1 MTAAPGWEVA
11 LKAHGTIGLAV
22 IGCGTVGRIRAT
34 LAREYPGIGW
44 LGLCD
49 TDELTLKNLAADT
62 NADFATTDLT
72 ELLGR
77 AEVGAVIVATD
88 EQAHVEPILRAVEL
102 GVPLFIEKPLATD
115 PVDSARVLAAIE
127 SAGVD
132 AVVGYTQRF
141 RRRFQTVKQR
151 LRDGQIGD
159 VTTVVTR
166 AFMNRMVPEA
176 TLRKVAESASA
187 RTALTPMVVSGTHS
201 LDMSMWLLEGRRP
214 VEVYARSTDR
224 TLGALGTKDGT
235 SGIFSMD
242 DGVVFSMN
250 INWALP
256 TVWPGAVYGLE
267 VGIVGTRGV
276 IDIEDTHR
284 DVILASEIAQP
295 AGYNSRGFSPPAPR
309 HVDFV
314 GSYPPGD
321 VSDGLLWGPMREETT
336 TWFARVCRGVQ
347 TPHATAADGHDN
359 LLHTMAMDLSAKTGR
374 PVTLPVTPEELSAGL
389 DV

>member
-1 MTAAPGWEVA
+1 MPT
-11 LKAHGTIGLAV
+11 AHGTVGLAV
-22 IGCGTVGRIRAT
+22 IGCGTVGRIRAV

-49 TDELTLKNLAADT
+49 RDEQTLKNLATDT
-62 NADFATTDLT
+62 DADFATTDIAD
-72 ELLGR
+72 LLAR
-77 AEVGAVIVATD
+77 PEVGAVIVATD
-88 EQAHVEPILRAVEL
+88 EREHVDPILRSVAL

-115 PVDSARVLAAIE
+115 PTESARVLAAINA
-127 SAGVD
+127 AGVD

-141 RRRFQTVKQR
+141 RRRFQTVRQR

-176 TLRKVAESASA
+176 TLRKIPEG
-187 RTALTPMVVSGTHS
+187 TATTNLTPMVVSGTHS
-201 LDMSMWLLEGRRP
+201 LDMCMWLLEGRRP

-224 TLGALGTKDGT
+224 TLGSIGTKDATLGVFT
-235 SGIFSMD
+235 MD

-267 VGIVGTRGV
+267 IGIVGTRGV

-284 DVILASEIAQP
+284 DVVLASEIGQP
-295 AGYNSRGFSPPAPR
+295 AGYNSRGFEPPAPR

-321 VSDGLLWGPMREETT
+321 VSDGMLWGPMREETT
-336 TWFARVCRGVQ
+336 TWFARICRGVA
-347 TPHATAADGHDN
+347 TPHATAADGHAN
-359 LLHTMAMDLSAKTGR
+359 LLYTMAMDLSARTGR
-374 PVTLPVTPEELSAGL
+374 PVALPIDADELVAGL
-389 DV
+389 GA

>member
-1 MTAAPGWEVA
+1 MT
-11 LKAHGTIGLAV
+11 LKAHGTVGLAV
-22 IGCGTVGRIRAT
+22 IGCGTVGRIRAK

-49 TDELTLKNLAADT
+49 VDEQTLKNLATDT
-62 NADFATTDLT
+62 DADFATTDLA
-72 ELLGR
+72 ELLAR
-77 AEVGAVIVATD
+77 PEVGAVIVATD
-88 EQAHVEPILRAVEL
+88 EQVHVDPIMASVQL
-102 GVPLFIEKPLATD
+102 GVPMFIEKPLATD
-115 PVDSARVLAAIE
+115 PADSARVLAAIE
-127 SAGVD
+127 AAGVD

-176 TLRKVAESASA
+176 TLRKVSDP
-187 RTALTPMVVSGTHS
+187 TGLTPMVVSGTHS
-201 LDMSMWLLEGRRP
+201 LDMSMWLMEGRKP

-224 TLGALGTKDGT
+224 TLGAIGTKDGT
-235 SGIFSMD
+235 SGIFTMD

-267 VGIVGTRGV
+267 VGIVGTQGV

-284 DVILASEIAQP
+284 DVILASEIGQP
-295 AGYNSRGFSPPAPR
+295 AGYNSRGFEPPAAR

-321 VSDGLLWGPMREETT
+321 VSDGMLWGPMREETT
-336 TWFARVCRGVQ
+336 TWYARVCRGIQ
-347 TPHATAADGHDN
+347 TPHATAADGHSN
-359 LLHTMAMDLSAKTGR
+359 LLNTMAMDLSARTGK
-374 PVTLPVTPEELSAGL
+374 PVSLPVDPDELIAGL
-389 DV
+389 GY

>member
-1 MTAAPGWEVA
+1 VSAGA
-11 LKAHGTIGLAV
+11 LPAHGTVGLAV
-22 IGCGTVGRIRAT
+22 IGCGTVGRIRAV

-49 TDELTLKNLAADT
+49 VDEQTLKGLAADT
-62 NADFATTDLT
+62 DADFTTTDVA
-72 ELLGR
+72 ELLAR
-77 AEVGAVIVATD
+77 PEVGAVIIATD
-88 EQAHVEPILRAVEL
+88 EREHVDPILRSVEL

-115 PVDSARVLAAIE
+115 PADSARVLAAITD
-127 SAGVD
+127 AGVD

-176 TLRKVAESASA
+176 TLRKVPQGAA
-187 RTALTPMVVSGTHS
+187 TTNLTPMVVSGTHS
-201 LDMSMWLLEGRRP
+201 LDMCMWLMEGRKP

-224 TLGALGTKDGT
+224 TLGPIGTKDGT
-235 SGIFSMD
+235 LGVFTMD

-267 VGIVGTRGV
+267 IGIVGTRGV

-284 DVILASEIAQP
+284 DVVLASEIGQP
-295 AGYNSRGFSPPAPR
+295 AGYNSRGFEPPAAR

-321 VSDGLLWGPMREETT
+321 VSNGMLWGPMREETT
-336 TWFARVCRGVQ
+336 TWFARVCRGVP
-347 TPHATAADGHDN
+347 TPHATAADGHAN
-359 LLHTMAMDLSAKTGR
+359 LLHTMAMDLSAKTGK
-374 PVTLPVTPEELSAGL
+374 PVSLPISPDDLVAGL
-389 DV
+389 GS

>member
-1 MTAAPGWEVA
+1 MTTA
-11 LKAHGTIGLAV
+11 LPAHGTVGLAV
-22 IGCGTVGRIRAT
+22 IGCGTVGRIRAL

-49 TDELTLKNLAADT
+49 IDEQVLKNLATDT
-62 NADFATTDLT
+62 DADFATTNIT
-72 ELLGR
+72 ELLSR
-77 AEVGAVIVATD
+77 PEIGAVIIATD
-88 EQAHVEPILRAVEL
+88 EREHVDPILRAVEL

-115 PVDSARVLAAIE
+115 PADSARVLTAITE
-127 SAGVD
+127 AGVD
-132 AVVGYTQRF
+132 TVVGYTQRF

-176 TLRKVAESASA
+176 TLRKV
-187 RTALTPMVVSGTHS
+187 TDTTNLTPMVVSGTHS
-201 LDMSMWLLEGRRP
+201 LDMCMWLLEGRKP

-224 TLGALGTKDGT
+224 TLGPIGTKDGT
-235 SGIFSMD
+235 SGIFTMD

-267 VGIVGTRGV
+267 IGIVGTRGV
-276 IDIEDTHR
+276 IDVEDTHR
-284 DVILASEIAQP
+284 DVILASEIGQP
-295 AGYNSRGFSPPAPR
+295 AGYNSRGFEPPAPR

-321 VSDGLLWGPMREETT
+321 VSDGMLWGPMREETT
-336 TWFARVCRGVQ
+336 TWFARICRGIN
-347 TPHATAADGHDN
+347 TPHATAADGHAN
-359 LLHTMAMDLSAKTGR
+359 LIHTMAMDLSARTGR
-374 PVTLPVTPEELSAGL
+374 PVSLPIDPGELLAGL
-389 DV
+389 KP

>member
-1 MTAAPGWEVA
+1 MTT
-11 LKAHGTIGLAV
+11 LQAHGTVGLAV
-22 IGCGTVGRIRAT
+22 IGCGTVGRIRAK

-49 TDELTLKNLAADT
+49 VEEQTLKDLEADT
-62 NADFATTDLT
+62 DADFATTDVA
-72 ELLGR
+72 ELLAR
-77 AEVGAVIVATD
+77 PEVGAVIIATD
-88 EQAHVEPILRAVEL
+88 EREHVDPILRAVEL
-102 GVPLFIEKPLATD
+102 GVPLFIEKPLATN
-115 PVDSARVLAAIE
+115 PVESAQVYAAIQ
-127 SAGVD
+127 AAQVD

-176 TLRKVAESASA
+176 TLRKVPADAPRS
-187 RTALTPMVVSGTHS
+187 ALTPMVISGTHS
-201 LDMSMWLLEGRRP
+201 LDMSMWLLEGRKP

-224 TLGALGTKDGT
+224 TLGTIGTKDGT
-235 SGIFSMD
+235 SGIFTMD

-256 TVWPGAVYGLE
+256 TQWPGAVYGLE

-284 DVILASEIAQP
+284 DVILASEIGQP
-295 AGYNSRGFSPPAPR
+295 AGYNSRGFEPPAAR

-321 VSDGLLWGPMREETT
+321 ISDGLLWGPMREETT
-336 TWFARVCRGVQ
+336 TWFARVCRGVP
-347 TPHATAADGHDN
+347 TPHATAADGHAN
-359 LLHTMAMDLSAKTGR
+359 LIHTMAMDLSAKTGR
-374 PVTLPVTPEELSAGL
+374 PVPLPISADELL
-389 DV
+389 DELKGN

>member
-1 MTAAPGWEVA
+1 MTGA
-11 LKAHGTIGLAV
+11 LRAHGAVGLAV
-22 IGCGTVGRIRAT
+22 IGCGTVGRIRAV

-49 TDELTLKNLAADT
+49 IDEPTLKTLADDVR
-62 NADFATTDLT
+62 ADFATTDLA
-72 ELLGR
+72 ELLAR
-77 AEVGAVIVATD
+77 PEVGAIIVATD
-88 EQAHVEPILRAVEL
+88 EQVHVEPILRSVEV
-102 GVPLFIEKPLATD
+102 GVPMFIEKPLATD
-115 PVDSARVLAAIE
+115 PVDSARVLKAIE
-127 SAGVD
+127 DAGVD

-176 TLRKVAESASA
+176 TLRKVDD
-187 RTALTPMVVSGTHS
+187 TTGLTPMVVSGTHS
-201 LDMSMWLLEGRRP
+201 LDMCMWLMEGRKP

-224 TLGALGTKDGT
+224 TLGPIGTKDGT
-235 SGIFSMD
+235 SGIFTMD

-267 VGIVGTRGV
+267 IGIVGTRGV
-276 IDIEDTHR
+276 IDVEDTHR
-284 DVILASEIAQP
+284 DVILASEVGQP
-295 AGYNSRGFSPPAPR
+295 AGYTSRGFAPPAPR
-309 HVDFV
+309 HVDFI

-321 VSDGLLWGPMREETT
+321 VSNGMLWGPMREETT
-336 TWFARVCRGVQ
+336 TWFARVCRGLD
-347 TPHATAADGHDN
+347 TPHATAADGHAN
-359 LLHTMAMDLSAKTGR
+359 LINTMAMDLSARTGQ
-374 PVTLPVTPEELSAGL
+374 PVSLPISPDELIAGL
-389 DV
+389 GS

>member
-1 MTAAPGWEVA
+1 MTGA
-11 LKAHGTIGLAV
+11 LRAHGTVGLAV
-22 IGCGTVGRIRAT
+22 IGCGTVGRIRAM
-34 LAREYPGIGW
+34 LAREYPGIDW

-49 TDELTLKNLAADT
+49 IDEPTLKALAEDT
-62 NADFATTDLT
+62 GADFATTDLG

-77 AEVGAVIVATD
+77 PEVGAIIVATD
-88 EQAHVEPILRAVEL
+88 EREHVDPILRSVRV

-127 SAGVD
+127 DAGVD
-132 AVVGYTQRF
+132 TVVGYTQRF

-176 TLRKVAESASA
+176 TLRKVADPVG
-187 RTALTPMVVSGTHS
+187 LTPMVVSGTHS
-201 LDMSMWLLEGRRP
+201 LDMCMWLLDGRRP

-224 TLGALGTKDGT
+224 TLGPIGTKDGT
-235 SGIFSMD
+235 SGIFTMD

-267 VGIVGTRGV
+267 IGIVGTHGV

-284 DVILASEIAQP
+284 DVILASEVGQP
-295 AGYNSRGFSPPAPR
+295 AGYTSRGFMPPSPR
-309 HVDFV
+309 HVDFI

-336 TWFARVCRGVQ
+336 TWFARVCRGID
-347 TPHATAADGHDN
+347 TPHATAADGHAN
-359 LLHTMAMDLSAKTGR
+359 LLNTMAMDLSARTGQ
-374 PVTLPVTPEELSAGL
+374 PVSLPISPEDLLAGL
-389 DV
+389 GS

>member
-1 MTAAPGWEVA
+1 MT
-11 LKAHGTIGLAV
+11 LQAHGTVGLAI
-22 IGCGTVGRIRAT
+22 IGCGTVGRIRAR

-49 TDELTLKNLAADT
+49 VDELTLKNLETDT
-62 NADFATTDLT
+62 DADFATTSLD
-72 ELLGR
+72 ELLAR
-77 AEVGAVIVATD
+77 PEIGAVIIATD
-88 EQAHVEPILRAVEL
+88 EQEHVEPILKSVQL

-115 PVDSARVLAAIE
+115 PADSARVLAAIE
-127 SAGVD
+127 AAGVD

-176 TLRKVAESASA
+176 TLRKVSDP
-187 RTALTPMVVSGTHS
+187 TGLTPMVVSGTHS
-201 LDMSMWLLEGRRP
+201 LDMSLWLLEGRKP

-224 TLGALGTKDGT
+224 TLGPIGTKDGT
-235 SGIFSMD
+235 SGIFTMD

-256 TVWPGAVYGLE
+256 TQWPGAVYGLE

-284 DVILASEIAQP
+284 DVILASEIGQP
-295 AGYNSRGFSPPAPR
+295 AGYNSRGFEPPAPR

-321 VSDGLLWGPMREETT
+321 VSDGMLWGPMREETT
-336 TWFARVCRGVQ
+336 TWYSRVCRGIA
-347 TPHATAADGHDN
+347 TPHATAADGHSN
-359 LLHTMAMDLSAKTGR
+359 LLNTMAMDLSAKTGK
-374 PVTLPVTPEELSAGL
+374 PVALPVSPDELIAGL
-389 DV
+389 A

>member
-1 MTAAPGWEVA
+1 MT
-11 LKAHGTIGLAV
+11 LQAHGTVGLAI
-22 IGCGTVGRIRAT
+22 IGCGTVGRIRAR

-49 TDELTLKNLAADT
+49 VDELTLKTLETDT
-62 NADFATTDLT
+62 DADFATTSLD
-72 ELLGR
+72 ELLAR
-77 AEVGAVIVATD
+77 PEVGAVIIATD
-88 EQAHVEPILRAVEL
+88 EQEHVEPILKSVEL
-102 GVPLFIEKPLATD
+102 GVPLFIEKPLATN
-115 PVDSARVLAAIE
+115 PADSARVLAAIE
-127 SAGVD
+127 AAGVD

-176 TLRKVAESASA
+176 TLRKVSDP
-187 RTALTPMVVSGTHS
+187 TGLTPMVVSGTHS
-201 LDMSMWLLEGRRP
+201 LDMSMWLLEGRKP

-224 TLGALGTKDGT
+224 TLGPIGTKDGT
-235 SGIFSMD
+235 SGIFTMD

-256 TVWPGAVYGLE
+256 TQWPGAVYGLE

-284 DVILASEIAQP
+284 DVILASEIGQP
-295 AGYNSRGFSPPAPR
+295 AGYNSRGFEPPAPR

-321 VSDGLLWGPMREETT
+321 VSDGMLWGPMREETT
-336 TWFARVCRGVQ
+336 TWYSRVCRGIA
-347 TPHATAADGHDN
+347 TPHATAADGHSN
-359 LLHTMAMDLSAKTGR
+359 LLNTMAMDLSAKNGK
-374 PVTLPVTPEELSAGL
+374 PVALPVSPDELIAGL
-389 DV
+389 A

>member
-1 MTAAPGWEVA
+1 VTGE
-11 LKAHGTIGLAV
+11 LKAHGTVGLAV
-22 IGCGTVGRIRAT
+22 IGCGTVGRIRAK
-34 LAREYPGIGW
+34 LAWEYPGIGW

-49 TDELTLKNLAADT
+49 VDEQTLKNLAADT
-62 NADFATTDLT
+62 DADFATTSLT
-72 ELLGR
+72 ELLAR
-77 AEVGAVIVATD
+77 PEVGAVIVATD
-88 EQAHVEPILRAVEL
+88 EQEHVEPILRAIEL
-102 GVPLFIEKPLATD
+102 GVPMFIEKPLATD
-115 PVDSARVLAAIE
+115 PADSARVLAAIKA
-127 SAGVD
+127 AGVD

-159 VTTVVTR
+159 VTTVITR

-176 TLRKVAESASA
+176 TLRKV
-187 RTALTPMVVSGTHS
+187 TNPNGLTPMVVSGTHS

-224 TLGALGTKDGT
+224 TLGPIGTKDGT

-284 DVILASEIAQP
+284 DVILASEIGQP
-295 AGYNSRGFSPPAPR
+295 AGYNSRGFEPPAPR

-336 TWFARVCRGVQ
+336 TWFARVCRGIA
-347 TPHATAADGHDN
+347 TPHATAADGHSN
-359 LLHTMAMDLSAKTGR
+359 LLHTMAMDLSAKTGK
-374 PVTLPVTPEELSAGL
+374 PVALPVSPDELIAGL
-389 DV
+389 NP

>member
-1 MTAAPGWEVA
+1 MTNT
-11 LKAHGTIGLAV
+11 LKAHGEVGLAI
-22 IGCGTVGRIRAT
+22 IGCGTVGRIRAK

-49 TDELTLKNLAADT
+49 VDELTLKDLETDT
-62 NADFATTDLT
+62 EADFATTNLD
-72 ELLGR
+72 ELLAR
-77 AEVGAVIVATD
+77 PEVGAVIVATD
-88 EQAHVEPILRAVEL
+88 EREHVEPILKSVEL
-102 GVPLFIEKPLATD
+102 GVPMFIEKPLATN
-115 PVDSARVLAAIE
+115 PVESAQVLAAIE
-127 SAGVD
+127 AAGID

-176 TLRKVAESASA
+176 TLRKIPEGPL
-187 RTALTPMVVSGTHS
+187 RGALTPMVVSGTHS

-224 TLGALGTKDGT
+224 TLGPIGTKDGT
-235 SGIFSMD
+235 SGIFTMD

-256 TVWPGAVYGLE
+256 TQWPGAVYGLE

-284 DVILASEIAQP
+284 DVILASEIGQP
-295 AGYNSRGFSPPAPR
+295 AGYNSRGFEPPAAR

-336 TWFARVCRGVQ
+336 TWYARVCRGVP
-347 TPHATAADGHDN
+347 TPHATAADGHAN
-359 LLHTMAMDLSAKTGR
+359 LLHTMAMDLSARIGK
-374 PVTLPVTPEELSAGL
+374 PVPLPVSADELLDGL
-389 DV
+389 QP

>member
-1 MTAAPGWEVA
+1 MT
-11 LKAHGTIGLAV
+11 LKAHGTVGLAV
-22 IGCGTVGRIRAT
+22 IGCGTVGRIRAK

-49 TDELTLKNLAADT
+49 IDELTLKNLATDT
-62 NADFATTDLT
+62 DADFATTDVA
-72 ELLGR
+72 ELLAR
-77 AEVGAVIVATD
+77 PEVGAVIVATD
-88 EQAHVEPILRAVEL
+88 EQVHVDPIMASVEL
-102 GVPLFIEKPLATD
+102 GVPMFIEKPLATD
-115 PVDSARVLAAIE
+115 PKDSARVLAAIDA
-127 SAGVD
+127 AGVD

-176 TLRKVAESASA
+176 TLRKVSDPKG
-187 RTALTPMVVSGTHS
+187 LTPMVVSGTHS
-201 LDMSMWLLEGRRP
+201 LDMSMWLMEGRKP

-224 TLGALGTKDGT
+224 TLGAIGTKDGT
-235 SGIFSMD
+235 SGIFTMD

-267 VGIVGTRGV
+267 VGIVGTQGV

-284 DVILASEIAQP
+284 DVILASEIGQP
-295 AGYNSRGFSPPAPR
+295 AGYNSRGFEPPAPR

-321 VSDGLLWGPMREETT
+321 VSDGMLWGPMREETT
-336 TWFARVCRGVQ
+336 TWYARVCRGVQ
-347 TPHATAADGHDN
+347 TPHATAADGHHN
-359 LLHTMAMDLSAKTGR
+359 LLNTMAMDLSARTGK
-374 PVTLPVTPEELSAGL
+374 PVPLPVDPDELIAGL
-389 DV
+389 GY